1 MSKTNVHVSEETLG
15 LGIALCNAEK
25 NVAKKRGSYID
36 HLWANGFRAHL
47 IPAGSKLYEELKQ
60 CKIQSY
66 TKKEQ
71 AILACKKKGVAIAKF
86 GEDAGYV
93 FTALNSQPASI
104 VNGWRVS
111 LANKELAESGEGS
124 DKASRQAAVNDR
136 IANHLDKA
144 SKGLA
149 AWIDAKSTTIPDSY
163 GIDKA
168 KRLVKLIN
176 NHSDELREAK
186 PQASAQRGGSL
197 S

>member
-1 MSKTNVHVSEETLG
+1 MSKTNVHVSQETLS
-15 LGIALCNAEK
+15 LGIALCNAKK

-36 HLWANGFRAHL
+36 HLWVNGFRGHL
-47 IPAGSKLYEELKQ
+47 FPAGSKLYEELKQ

-71 AILACKKKGVAIAKF
+71 AVLACKKKSVAIAKY
-86 GEDAGYV
+86 GEDAGFV
-93 FTALNSQPASI
+93 FTALNSQPASV
-104 VNGWRVS
+104 VNGWRSALV
-111 LANKELAESGEGS
+111 AKELAENGEGS
-124 DKASRQAAVNDR
+124 DKGSRQAAVNDR

-176 NHSDELREAK
+176 NHSDELRKAK
-186 PQASAQRGGSL
+186 PQTSAQRGGSL

>member
-15 LGIALCNAEK
+15 LGVALCNAEK
-25 NVAKKRGSYID
+25 NVAKKRGNFID
-36 HLWANGFRAHL
+36 HLWINGFRAHL
-47 IPAGSKLYEELKQ
+47 FPAGSPLYKELLQ

-66 TKKEQ
+66 TKREQ
-71 AILACKKKGVAIAKF
+71 AVLACKDKKVATAKY
-86 GEDAGYV
+86 GEDAGFVYHR
-93 FTALNSQPASI
+93 LNSQPAS
-104 VNGWRVS
+104 VVAGWRS
-111 LANKELAESGEGS
+111 ALATKELAENGEGS
-124 DKASRQAAVNDR
+124 DKGSRQASVNDR

-149 AWIDAKSTTIPDSY
+149 AWIEAKSTTIPDSY

-168 KRLVKLIN
+168 KRLVKVIN
-176 NHSDELREAK
+176 NHSDELRKAK

>member
-1 MSKTNVHVSEETLG
+1 MSKTNVHVSKETLG

-25 NVAKKRGSYID
+25 NVAKRRGNFID
-36 HLWANGFRAHL
+36 HLWDRGFRHNL
-47 IPAGSKLYEELKQ
+47 IPAGSPLYKELLQ

-66 TKKEQ
+66 TKREQ
-71 AILACKKKGVAIAKF
+71 AILACGKKPIAIAKF
-86 GEDAGYV
+86 GEDAGLA
-93 FTALNSQPASI
+93 FTILNSQPASI
-104 VNGWRVS
+104 VNGWRARL
-111 LANKELAESGEGS
+111 LAKELAESGEGS
-124 DKASRQAAVNDR
+124 DKGGRQAAVNDR

-176 NHSDELREAK
+176 NHSDELRKAK

>member
-1 MSKTNVHVSEETLG
+1 MLKQNVHVSQETKN
-15 LGIALCNAEK
+15 LGIALCTAEK
-25 NVAKKRGSYID
+25 NVAKKRGSFID
-36 HLWANGFRAHL
+36 HLWNNGFRASL
-47 IPAGSKLYEELKQ
+47 IPAGSPLYEELKQ
-60 CKIQSY
+60 CKILSY

-93 FTALNSQPASI
+93 FTALNSQPASV
-104 VNGWRVS
+104 VNGWRTA
-111 LANKELAESGEGS
+111 LANKEEAENGEGS
-124 DKASRQAAVNDR
+124 GKGNRQNAVNDR

-149 AWIDAKSTTIPDSY
+149 AWIEAKTTTIPDSY

-176 NHSDELREAK
+176 NHADELRKAK
-186 PQASAQRGGSL
+186 PQPSKSAGGTIT
-197 S
+197 

>member
-1 MSKTNVHVSEETLG
+1 MTKTNVHVSKETLG

-25 NVAKKRGSYID
+25 NVAKKRGNYID

-47 IPAGSKLYEELKQ
+47 IPAGSPLYKELLQ

-66 TKKEQ
+66 TKREQ
-71 AILACKKKGVAIAKF
+71 AVLACGEKRIAIAKF
-86 GEDAGYV
+86 GDDAGFV
-93 FTALNSQPASI
+93 FSALNSQPASV
-104 VNGWRVS
+104 VNGWRS
-111 LANKELAESGEGS
+111 ALANKELAESGEGS
-124 DKASRQAAVNDR
+124 NKGNRQAAVNDR

-149 AWIDAKSTTIPDSY
+149 AWIDAKNTTIPDSY
-163 GIDKA
+163 GIEKA

>member
-1 MSKTNVHVSEETLG
+1 MSKTNVHVSSETLS

-36 HLWANGFRAHL
+36 HLWDNGFRAHL
-47 IPAGSKLYEELKQ
+47 IPAGSPLYKELLQ

-66 TKKEQ
+66 TKREQ
-71 AILACKKKGVAIAKF
+71 AVLACGEKKVAIAKF
-86 GEDAGYV
+86 GDDAGFV
-93 FTALNSQPASI
+93 FSALNSQPASV
-104 VNGWRVS
+104 VNGWRS
-111 LANKELAESGEGS
+111 ALANKELAESGEGS
-124 DKASRQAAVNDR
+124 DKGNRQAAVNDR

>member
-15 LGIALCNAEK
+15 LGVALCNAEK
-25 NVAKKRGSYID
+25 NVAKKRGNFID
-36 HLWANGFRAHL
+36 HLWINGFRAHL
-47 IPAGSKLYEELKQ
+47 FPAGSPLYKELLQ

-66 TKKEQ
+66 TKREQ
-71 AILACKKKGVAIAKF
+71 AVLACGEKKVAIAKF
-86 GEDAGYV
+86 GDDAGFV
-93 FTALNSQPASI
+93 FSALNSQPASV
-104 VNGWRVS
+104 VNGWRS
-111 LANKELAESGEGS
+111 ALANKELAESGEGS
-124 DKASRQAAVNDR
+124 DKGNRQAAVNDR